1 MFFSTIKNIIKCVN
15 YNRALSIR
23 FQLIAFYF
31 TLFPSQHVRLLV
43 KGNLN
48 ETKKKKEKQIIELL

>member
-31 TLFPSQHVRLLV
+31 TLFSSQHARLLV

-48 ETKKKKEKQIIELL
+48 ETKKKRKSKF